1 MCGSPVLWPV
11 APQEFR
17 RIQKFSDCFKTRAGR
32 NPQASTPEQASQN
45 SGHARPA
52 RQHRGQDV
60 MNINSFGAVVD
71 RAGIG
76 LLHVSSAVRIEIVPA
91 TRASS
96 LPQRGGRLMRCIAS
110 GLALLAITACSSQP
124 AQLNSTVAA
133 QSPQTQ
139 AERATLA
146 AALDAENRAGAANL
160 ASAAAGLPA
169 GAPTRRLSRWQRC
182 ASSGTGSS
190 TRMARPST
198 ATTHPLRARACARKP
213 CVSPRSNGTTSAE
226 TRRVKWKGCSATRFH
241 VHQGPSKAAAG
252 GDRVD
257 V

>member
-1 MCGSPVLWPV
+1 
-11 APQEFR
+11 
-17 RIQKFSDCFKTRAGR
+17 
-32 NPQASTPEQASQN
+32 
-45 SGHARPA
+45 
-52 RQHRGQDV
+52 

-160 ASAAAGLPA
+160 VSAAAGLPA
-169 GAPTRRLSRWQRC
+169 GGANQEALTLEKVRRLGYRIVN
-182 ASSGTGSS
+182 
-190 TRMARPST
+190 
-198 ATTHPLRARACARKP
+198 K
-213 CVSPRSNGTTSAE
+213 NGE
-226 TRRVKWKGCSATRFH
+226 TVYCHDSSATGTRLRKATVCLTQEQWDNVSRNAAREVDRMQRNTFPCPTGAK
-241 VHQGPSKAAAG
+241 QGGCG
-252 GDRVD
+252 G
-257 V
+257 